1 MGYETA
7 EFQWQEGQRRMAGAP
22 AEQQPVLDRVVGA
35 LSQELRR
42 RLGGAFTIDELV
54 QHYEQGT
61 GWCTDLAVAVAPGSP
76 FAWDGQVVAD
86 AAFARYAREATD
98 FAGGRRVIRQ

>member
-1 MGYETA
+1 MSYETA
-7 EFQWQEGQRRMAGAP
+7 QFQWQEGQRRLSGAP
-22 AEQQPVLDRVVGA
+22 GDHLPTLERVTGAVVG
-35 LSQELRR
+35 ELRR

-54 QHYEQGT
+54 EHYELGT
-61 GWCTDLAVAVAPGSP
+61 GWCTDLAVAIAPGSP